1 MSHTRYHIEAAG
13 EPRKF
18 PPEAMARIEKIL
30 TRYPT
35 KQAALLPVLWVAQ
48 ETWGW
53 ISKESSE
60 EVARL
65 LGLPASHVDGV
76 LTFYTMFNLRP
87 VGKNLLQV
95 CTSISCHL
103 LGAEALVEHC
113 GRKLGIGLEE
123 TTQGR
128 QVHAG
133 RGRVHRRLRQGPLD
147 DGQRQVLRADGREEA
162 GPAPRPARP
171 GVLSMDKVLSRRV
184 GVPNSQS
191 IDTYVAD
198 GGYAGLRKVLT
209 EGWTPEKV
217 TEEVK
222 KANVRGRGGAG
233 FPAGVKWGFLPK
245 DTKGKPV
252 YLLCNAD
259 ESEPG
264 TFKDR
269 LLMENDPHQLIEG
282 MILASY
288 AIRCRNAYIYIRGEF
303 YDGARIL
310 NRAVEEAYAKG
321 FLGEN
326 ILGSGFSLDITVH
339 RGAGAYICGEE
350 TGLIE
355 SLEGKRG
362 QPRIKPPFPAVS
374 GVFAAPDDRQQRRD
388 ALLRQARHRPRRRLV
403 PEARPQREEHGAQAL
418 LHLGPRQPPRR
429 LRGRDGPAASRTS
442 STARPTRRA
451 SRAAR
456 SSRPSS
462 RAAPRRRSS
471 SRTRSR
477 TARSTS
483 TASPPRARCSA
494 RPRSS

>member
-1 MSHTRYHIEAAG
+1 
-13 EPRKF
+13 
-18 PPEAMARIEKIL
+18 
-30 TRYPT
+30 
-35 KQAALLPVLWVAQ
+35 
-48 ETWGW
+48 
-53 ISKESSE
+53 
-60 EVARL
+60 
-65 LGLPASHVDGV
+65 
-76 LTFYTMFNLRP
+76 
-87 VGKNLLQV
+87 
-95 CTSISCHL
+95 
-103 LGAEALVEHC
+103 
-113 GRKLGIGLEE
+113 
-123 TTQGR
+123 
-128 QVHAG
+128 
-133 RGRVHRRLRQGPLD
+133 
-147 DGQRQVLRADGREEA
+147 
-162 GPAPRPARP
+162 
-171 GVLSMDKVLSRRV
+171 MDKVLSRRV

-198 GGYAGLRKVLT
+198 GGYAGLRRVLT
-209 EGWTPEKV
+209 EAWPPEKV

-233 FPAGVKWGFLPK
+233 FSAGVKWGFLPK

-269 LLMENDPHQLIEG
+269 LVMENDPHQLLEG

-362 QPRIKPPFPAVS
+362 QPRIKPPFPAIS
-374 GVFAAPDDRQQRRD
+374 GAFAAPTIVNNVETLCCVKHVIDRGADWFLKLGRNEKNAGPKLFCISGHVNRPGVYEAAMGLPFKDLIYGEAYAQGIKGGKKLKAVIPGGASA
-388 ALLRQARHRPRRRLV
+388 ALLKPEEIEDCPLDFDGVAAKGSMLGSAAIIVMDEDTCIVAAVMNILKFFSHESCGQCTPCREGTTWLYRVLARIEKGEGRVEDVDLLTRVAGQMNNGMTICVL
-403 PEARPQREEHGAQAL
+403 ADGA
-418 LHLGPRQPPRR
+418 
-429 LRGRDGPAASRTS
+429 
-442 STARPTRRA
+442 
-451 SRAAR
+451 
-456 SSRPSS
+456 
-462 RAAPRRRSS
+462 AAPVLSAVPKFRDEFLYHVEHKRCMGAGKPQLV
-471 SRTRSR
+471 
-477 TARSTS
+477 TA
-483 TASPPRARCSA
+483 
-494 RPRSS
+494 